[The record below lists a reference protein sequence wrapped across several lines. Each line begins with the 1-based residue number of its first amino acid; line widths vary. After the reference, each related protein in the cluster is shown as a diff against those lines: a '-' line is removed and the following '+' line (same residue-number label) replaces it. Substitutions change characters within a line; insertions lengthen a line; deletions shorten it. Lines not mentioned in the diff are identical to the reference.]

1 MPLGIQS
8 IRYRQ
13 YSMWQC
19 LQTPNVNAG
28 IPSISVSTVFFISE
42 PDISISINLL
52 KMDSMSNYIL
62 KSFGKIKKYVSKLI
76 LQKNII
82 KYYIIL

>member
-1 MPLGIQS
+1 MLE
-8 IRYRQ
+8 YRRFQYQQ
-13 YSMWQC
+13 YSLSQ
-19 LQTPNVNAG
+19 
-28 IPSISVSTVFFISE
+28 SE